1 MSEKIRLLAA
11 AGALVAASLSLAA
24 FRSTPAHAQ
33 QAIFEFDEIVVEGR
47 IQKPEAFYIIQ
58 AANLSYE
65 PVDPKP
71 TFLPELLES
80 VEEEPF

>member
-1 MSEKIRLLAA
+1 MMRNRLILIGSMVLAGVIVTIA
-11 AGALVAASLSLAA
+11 TPGKAS
-24 FRSTPAHAQ
+24 AQ

-71 TFLPELLES
+71 SFLPELLES

>member
-1 MSEKIRLLAA
+1 MRKILTLTACTML
-11 AGALVAASLSLAA
+11 AGALMMVA
-24 FRSTPAHAQ
+24 TPEEAVAQ

-71 TFLPELLES
+71 SFLPELLES

>member
-1 MSEKIRLLAA
+1 MRNVSKTMGFALLAA
-11 AGALVAASLSLAA
+11 AIVTIGSPGDAS
-24 FRSTPAHAQ
+24 AQ

>member
-1 MSEKIRLLAA
+1 MRKVF
-11 AGALVAASLSLAA
+11 AGAAIAMISMVAIAGIDSPEAA
-24 FRSTPAHAQ
+24 AQ

>member
-1 MSEKIRLLAA
+1 MRNRLILIGSMVLAGVIVTIA
-11 AGALVAASLSLAA
+11 TPGKAS
-24 FRSTPAHAQ
+24 AQ

-71 TFLPELLES
+71 SFLPELLES

>member
-1 MSEKIRLLAA
+1 MRKVLVGAA
-11 AGALVAASLSLAA
+11 IAMISTLTIAGVDSPEAV
-24 FRSTPAHAQ
+24 AQ